1 MNLGQSIMTG
11 IVAAVGFFLICF
23 FIIMI
28 FSNYLIVLIIASFF
42 AGLLV
47 TCTSLIIYEIGKVK
61 EEVAKSS
68 SESAGETDGRSAL

>member
-1 MNLGQSIMTG
+1 
-11 IVAAVGFFLICF
+11 
-23 FIIMI
+23 MI